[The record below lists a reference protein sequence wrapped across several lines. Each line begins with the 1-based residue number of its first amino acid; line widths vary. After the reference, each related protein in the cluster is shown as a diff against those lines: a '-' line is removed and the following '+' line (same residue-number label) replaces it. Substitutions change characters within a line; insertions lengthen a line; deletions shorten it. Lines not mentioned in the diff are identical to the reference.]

1 MIVSLLLNCEYFGSI
16 QTKIFQELQKRNRQN
31 RDDHDNMND
40 ALVDSTQEVLEEPLS
55 RSEQIIR
62 NLFKNWNLLDNNNDT
77 RKLRE
82 KDIVNSFLSL
92 EEGIENVDEW
102 LVEIQGVPG

>member
-1 MIVSLLLNCEYFGSI
+1 
-16 QTKIFQELQKRNRQN
+16 
-31 RDDHDNMND
+31 MND